1 MRAADGKMCYGCR
14 IILYP
19 HTLTS
24 TLTTFAVDCQLVKG
38 ESEGVRVRKEKNIF
52 CLGT

>member
-1 MRAADGKMCYGCR
+1 MLHCQQTIAFDH
-14 IILYP
+14 IYP

-38 ESEGVRVRKEKNIF
+38 ESEGVRVRKEKKYFYYIA
-52 CLGT
+52 T